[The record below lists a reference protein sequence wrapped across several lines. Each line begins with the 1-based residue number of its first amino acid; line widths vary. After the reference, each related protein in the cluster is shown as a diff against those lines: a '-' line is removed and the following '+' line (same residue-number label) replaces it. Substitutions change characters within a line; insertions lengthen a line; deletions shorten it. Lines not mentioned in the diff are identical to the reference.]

1 MDELTSKVTTRHHA
15 IEDRRWQWIERWLN
29 AVRLHPNSRRSYE
42 REWRRFLDYLATPL
56 WEVTGRDIR
65 AYKESL
71 QGQLSINSI
80 DVAMTALKS
89 FYRWA
94 ETVDGDL
101 YLYNP
106 AASVRIERFEGTNLE
121 QPSPEALAEV
131 SAVVGAQAELGYC
144 RNLAIYR
151 VLLLGLSAEVITNLN
166 IGSWKTALDGNPI
179 LLITSLDRPTP
190 TQIDLPEETATA
202 IADYLELRQQYRE
215 TPLTNDLPL
224 FVNHH
229 RSHKYHDRRMSY
241 RRLYAIVRQWADL
254 AGIDSLKPQTFK
266 KAIKQQ
272 SNR

>member
-1 MDELTSKVTTRHHA
+1 MDELKPRVTIKHHA
-15 IEDRRWQWIERWLN
+15 IEDRRWQWVERWLN

-42 REWRRFLDYLATPL
+42 REWRRFLDYLDTPL

-71 QGQLSINSI
+71 QGSLSVNSI

-106 AASVRIERFEGTNLE
+106 AASVRIERFESANLE
-121 QPSPEALAEV
+121 HPSPAALAEV
-131 SAVVGAQAELGYC
+131 SAIVGAQGELGYC

-166 IGSWKTALDGNPI
+166 IGSWKTNLDGNPI

-190 TQIDLPEETATA
+190 TQIDLPEEAATA
-202 IADYLELRQQYRE
+202 IADYLELRQQHRD
-215 TPLTNDLPL
+215 TPLTTDLPL

-229 RSHKYHDRRMSY
+229 QSHKYRDRRMSY

-266 KAIKQQ
+266 KAIRL
-272 SNR
+272 SEE